1 MIGNI
6 EMFEKDN
13 NKIILGDAIEEDV
26 GELSPLEKSMLS
38 LKEGDIDTWLN
49 QLKTNGLPPYEWIVH
64 GVLPAGVGLLQAA
77 TSVGKTFIALSLA
90 VQAAIG
96 IDYTGKP
103 TRPLNTLMIISEDNE
118 QDLAYRLTA
127 ITETLPPPQ
136 KFDGKLDFIVMP
148 RCKLLEPNN
157 NRGWKSTSSAS
168 ELINIVKK
176 CKIEFVVIDNLFAL
190 SGADPNDATA
200 MSQLFDFLFLL
211 DETLSEVNQHNR
223 VGVLLVHHFKKGQTS
238 KFAEKGIDQGSGSG
252 TIHGRSRFVFNL
264 DRVGTKVQCE
274 ELGITDSDDYVALK
288 LVKSNRHKTGTTHV
302 FKGAYVQQYDAFCY
316 VWKKTVH
323 GKKESGKE
331 ELTEEILIEKLRELG
346 IDKPNAVST
355 LARKLNAAHAGSR
368 AEIVDLLE
376 EMIEKGILSKNA
388 EGQILPLSHTKPK

>member
-148 RCKLLEPNN
+148 RCKLLEPN

-355 LARKLNAAHAGSR
+355 LARKLNAAKVGTQS
-368 AEIVDLLE
+368 EITDLLKQ
-376 EMIEKGILSKNA
+376 MLEKGILIQNT
-388 EGQILPLSHTKPK
+388 EGQILPLSHKKPK

>member
-103 TRPLNTLMIISEDNE
+103 THPLNTLMIISEDNE

-148 RCKLLEPNN
+148 RCKLLEPN

-331 ELTEEILIEKLRELG
+331 ELTEEILIEKLSELS
-346 IDKPNAVST
+346 INKPNTVST
-355 LARKLNAAHAGSR
+355 LARKLNAAKVGTQS
-368 AEIVDLLE
+368 EITDLLKQ
-376 EMIEKGILSKNA
+376 MLEKGILIQNT
-388 EGQILPLSHTKPK
+388 EGQILPLSHKKPK